1 MFRIAPSR
9 HHLLTY
15 LNCVVGKTEEFI
27 RTPTPHTFWWC
38 VPACEI
44 VMVKSSG
51 CVKHN
56 RAQSARAMA
65 IWAHL
70 VWTVPSLISPPPA
83 RRDLV
88 ALAKE
93 EAKKW
98 WQTPKHWISPK
109 HKGKLLREN
118 SKLKRAFCMVSTILV
133 KILQTIVRKLRK
145 SFNYTASRNVLPKS
159 GGRKS
164 KRLGFEKMEKWPKPE
179 SSVA

>member
-1 MFRIAPSR
+1 MFRIAPER

-15 LNCVVGKTEEFI
+15 LNGVVGKTEEFI
-27 RTPTPHTFWWC
+27 RTPTPHTFSWS

-51 CVKHN
+51 GVKHN
-56 RAQSARAMA
+56 RARGARAMA
-65 IWAHL
+65 IWANV
-70 VWTVPSLISPPPA
+70 VWTGPSLISPPPA

-118 SKLKRAFCMVSTILV
+118 SKLKRAFCMVSAIPE
-133 KILQTIVRKLRK
+133 KNLQTIVKKLRK
-145 SFNYTASRNVLPKS
+145 SFNHTASRNVLPKS

-164 KRLGFEKMEKWPKPE
+164 KRWGFEKVEKWSKPE
-179 SSVA
+179 RSVA